1 MQHPNYPCKFPY
13 EYKGKTYYE
22 CVKGLFGYS
31 DDNFWCPTV
40 LDPNNQPYNWGRCGE
55 NCPSSNL
62 RDQGDRTS
70 TIIPR
75 FASKFFSEWPV
86 IRVFLGHKYLFR
98 YFFKAN
104 TLCLR
109 AEWFL

>member
-22 CVKGLFGYS
+22 CVKGLFGNS

-40 LDPNNQPYNWGRCGE
+40 LDPDNQPDNWERCGE
-55 NCPSSNL
+55 NCPSSN
-62 RDQGDRTS
+62 RRGIPGDYSS

-75 FASKFFSEWPV
+75 FASKLNFSGWPV
-86 IRVFLGHKYLFR
+86 IRV
-98 YFFKAN
+98 
-104 TLCLR
+104 C
-109 AEWFL
+109 